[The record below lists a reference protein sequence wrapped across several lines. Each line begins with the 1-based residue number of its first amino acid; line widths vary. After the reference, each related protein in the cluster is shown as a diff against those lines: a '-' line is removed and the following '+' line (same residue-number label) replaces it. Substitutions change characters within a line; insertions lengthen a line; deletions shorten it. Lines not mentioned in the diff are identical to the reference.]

1 MNPLIIFLLL
11 FVGIPLFELYWLIEV
26 GSLVGALPTLFLVV
40 FTAVL
45 GGLLVR
51 LQGFSTA
58 LRVRETVN
66 RGEVP
71 ALEMLEGALLLVS
84 GFLLL
89 LPGFFTD
96 LIGFLLLVPP
106 LRRWG
111 VLAFLKRMEII
122 HPHPPQ
128 QPQQPQKDGQQR
140 VIEGEYQREEDS
152 SD

>member
-51 LQGFSTA
+51 LQGFNTA
-58 LRVRETVN
+58 LRVRETVE

-71 ALEMLEGALLLVS
+71 AIQMLEGALLLFS

-96 LIGFLLLVPP
+96 LVGFLLLIPP
-106 LRRWG
+106 LRQWG
-111 VLAFLKRMEII
+111 VLLFLKRMEII
-122 HPHPPQ
+122 HPHAPK
-128 QPQQPQKDGQQR
+128 QPQKSGQQR
-140 VIEGEYQREEDS
+140 VIEGECQREDDS

>member
-51 LQGFSTA
+51 LQGFNTA
-58 LRVRETVN
+58 LRVRETVE

-71 ALEMLEGALLLVS
+71 AIQMLEGALLLFS

-96 LIGFLLLVPP
+96 LVGFLLLIPP
-106 LRRWG
+106 LRQWG
-111 VLAFLKRMEII
+111 VLLFLKRMEII
-122 HPHPPQ
+122 HPHAPK
-128 QPQQPQKDGQQR
+128 QPQKSGQQR
-140 VIEGEYQREEDS
+140 VIEGEYQREDDS

>member
-1 MNPLIIFLLL
+1 MKPLIIFLLL
-11 FVGIPLFELYWLIEV
+11 FVGIPLFELYWLIEM
-26 GSLVGALPTLFLVV
+26 GSLVGALPTLFLVI

-51 LQGFSTA
+51 MQGFSTTM
-58 LRVRETVN
+58 RVRETVE

-71 ALEMLEGALLLVS
+71 AIEMLEGALLLVS

-96 LIGFLLLVPP
+96 AVGFLLLIPP

-111 VLAFLKRMEII
+111 VLLFLKRMQII
-122 HPHPPQ
+122 QPHVPPR
-128 QPQQPQKDGQQR
+128 QPQKSGQQR
-140 VIEGEYQREEDS
+140 VIEGECQREDDA